1 MRKNTFLPLTFS
13 PFTTSSCPREVASIH
28 NLFHCQMIL
37 MMFSK
42 CLSRDFHVATETCYN
57 FSPSSNRNNWSL
69 SLLFLMRT
77 SQWAI
82 SLLACLLSFLS
93 VFLLLL
99 WWLPHCLWFL
109 SVDHGNFR
117 CSLLYSSF
125 LLSFLC
131 LRLMSSAH
139 FRKSL
144 TIICI
149 VYPFLS
155 FLLKL

>member
-1 MRKNTFLPLTFS
+1 MLDFRILLGAFFQLSKFPLTF
-13 PFTTSSCPREVASIH
+13 
-28 NLFHCQMIL
+28 NLL
-37 MMFSK
+37 R
-42 CLSRDFHVATETCYN
+42 L
-57 FSPSSNRNNWSL
+57 
-69 SLLFLMRT
+69 
-77 SQWAI
+77 
-82 SLLACLLSFLS
+82 
-93 VFLLLL
+93 
-99 WWLPHCLWFL
+99 L
-109 SVDHGNFR
+109 SVDTEFYQKNFA
-117 CSLLYSSF
+117 CIVIIAWFISHILYYNDIYWLLFKCCTKLALWDKYHLIILNLICWHVKHFNLSSSYCFDGFLIVFGFYQLIMVILDVLYSSF